1 MQLLMSFMKVKT
13 MYTYNVMNMA
23 IENSIQI
30 SSLVFYSIVLV
41 LLCIL
46 GGGGGGNPN
55 PKMSFKRHFF
65 FSLL

>member
-1 MQLLMSFMKVKT
+1 

-46 GGGGGGNPN
+46 GGGGEGNPN